1 VDQRGTARAP
11 ALVAVSS
18 PRPLSRDSW
27 PARFQALPKAELH
40 VHLEGTMEPATVV
53 ALSKN
58 HGDALDESSV
68 AARYATRDFVAFI
81 EAYKWVTSY
90 LRAPA
95 DYALVARRMCEQM
108 LAQNVIY
115 AEVTLSVGV
124 MLLRKQD
131 VEANY
136 CAIRE
141 AAAPYQARGLRLQWI
156 FDAVRQFG
164 TAAAHDVAQCAVR
177 LRDAGVV
184 AFGMGGDELSR
195 PAAEFRDVYD
205 YAAAGGLHRLVHAG
219 EIGGPDSVWNAVEI
233 LGAERI
239 GHGIAAAAD
248 RKLMVLLAE
257 RSIGLEIC
265 PTSNLRTGALVRYLG
280 RGDASLRDHPLPEL
294 FRAGIPVS
302 LSTDDPAMFD
312 TTLAHE
318 FSTLPQMGLSEKEMV
333 SIAESAFRGAFL
345 RAGDKSA
352 LLEAFRGKAAALTL
366 L

>member
-164 TAAAHDVAQCAVR
+164 TAAAHDVAQWAVR

-184 AFGMGGDELSR
+184 AFGMGNFWCCLRSDPLVSKSAR
-195 PAAEFRDVYD
+195 RAISAPAPWYD
-205 YAAAGGLHRLVHAG
+205 T
-219 EIGGPDSVWNAVEI
+219 
-233 LGAERI
+233 LGAATQASEIIRCPNSFVPAYLSAYPPTI
-239 GHGIAAAAD
+239 PPCSTRPWLMNSAHCPKWVLAK
-248 RKLMVLLAE
+248 RKW
-257 RSIGLEIC
+257 
-265 PTSNLRTGALVRYLG
+265 
-280 RGDASLRDHPLPEL
+280 
-294 FRAGIPVS
+294 
-302 LSTDDPAMFD
+302 
-312 TTLAHE
+312 
-318 FSTLPQMGLSEKEMV
+318 
-333 SIAESAFRGAFL
+333 
-345 RAGDKSA
+345 
-352 LLEAFRGKAAALTL
+352 
-366 L
+366 

>member
-1 VDQRGTARAP
+1 VT
-11 ALVAVSS
+11 SS
-18 PRPLSRDSW
+18 SDSW
-27 PARFQALPKAELH
+27 AARFLALPKAELH
-40 VHLEGTMEPATVV
+40 VHLEGTLEPATVV
-53 ALSKN
+53 ALARKY
-58 HGDALDESSV
+58 GDALDESAV
-68 AARYATRDFVAFI
+68 AARYATRDFNAFI

-95 DYALVARRMCEQM
+95 DYALTARRMSEQM
-108 LAQNVIY
+108 LAQGVVY

-131 VEANY
+131 VTANFS
-136 CAIRE
+136 AIRE
-141 AAAPYQARGLRLQWI
+141 AVAPYESRGLRVQWI

-164 TAAAHDVAQCAVR
+164 AAAAREVARCAVE
-177 LRDAGVV
+177 LRDSGVI

-219 EIGGPDSVWNAVEI
+219 EIGGPDSVLDAVST

-248 RKLMVLLAE
+248 QKLMALLAE
-257 RSIGLEIC
+257 RSIGLEVC
-265 PTSNLRTGALVRYLG
+265 PTSNLRTGALARRLG
-280 RGDASLRDHPLPEL
+280 RAVVTLADHPLPEL

-302 LSTDDPAMFD
+302 VSTDDPAMFD
-312 TTLAHE
+312 TTLTGE
-318 FSTLPQMGLSEKEMV
+318 FSALEQMGLREQEIMR
-333 SIAESAFRGAFL
+333 ITEGAFHGAFL
-345 RAGDKSA
+345 PASEKTA
-352 LLEAFRGKAAALTL
+352 LLQGFRAKAEALGL